1 MGNNKYKIL
10 IVDDDADALGFMKTL
25 ISTNG
30 YHAITARTCSEADL
44 MLSSH
49 RPDMVLLD
57 ICLPDLDGLDYIRII
72 RSSSAVPVMV
82 VSARSEEDIKIA
94 ALDLGAN
101 DYVTKPFGTGELL
114 ARVRVC
120 LRNSRHSSEMGTV
133 PGGTFSVGSLS
144 ILYDRRTVTVGGAD
158 IRLTQT
164 EYNIIA
170 LLSEHAGR
178 VVAYEDII
186 REIWGD
192 SDLGSIKR
200 LQVNMANIRKKLAV
214 DPDVSKFILNEPG
227 AGYRLAPEDRP
238 SK

>member
-10 IVDDDADALGFMKTL
+10 IVDDDTDALSFTKNL

-49 RPDMVLLD
+49 RPDMILLD
-57 ICLPDLDGLDYIRII
+57 LCLPDLDGLDYIRII
-72 RSSSAVPVMV
+72 RRSSTVPIMV
-82 VSARSEEDIKIA
+82 VSARSAEAVKIA

-114 ARVRVC
+114 ARIRAC
-120 LRNSRHSSEMGTV
+120 LRNSRHSSEMGTL
-133 PGGTFSVGSLS
+133 PGGTFSVGALK
-144 ILYDRRTVTVGGAD
+144 ILYDRRMVTVGGAD

-170 LLSEHAGR
+170 LLSEYAGR
-178 VVAYEDII
+178 VVPYWDII

-192 SDLGSIKR
+192 SDSGSIKR
-200 LQVNMANIRKKLAV
+200 LQVNMANIRRKLSV
-214 DPDVSKFILNEPG
+214 EPDVSTFILNELG
-227 AGYRLAPEDRP
+227 VGYRLAPEDEH
-238 SK
+238 SE